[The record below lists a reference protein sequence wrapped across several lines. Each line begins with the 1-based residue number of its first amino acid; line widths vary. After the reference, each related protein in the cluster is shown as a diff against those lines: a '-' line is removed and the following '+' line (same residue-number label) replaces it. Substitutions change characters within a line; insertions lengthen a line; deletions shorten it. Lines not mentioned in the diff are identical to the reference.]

1 MLDSEDCTLS
11 LDNLFFERPVVHKV
25 KPLCQEQSSWQLE
38 PPLSLSQIPATQ
50 DIQKEA
56 EGLSS
61 FSFSQKSNK
70 FLPPLKRAADG
81 DGFTPKN
88 NKLNQNTSD
97 GRKEPEAQGWCA
109 LWAREDFMNKS
120 QDTKKVRGQTKT
132 PHESCTG
139 AETFPSGVQPK
150 PTSTEKFVQ
159 TSQWSGVEQQR
170 KLKRRPQPGTTRS
183 AANLRPGFYGD
194 RSSAGKAAGSGPLT
208 DLGTPTARGPPQKT
222 QDKGTKRAHVLPMTP
237 QPLHIQ
243 SSTAQTEPNT
253 MSVFIYIYI

>member
-97 GRKEPEAQGWCA
+97 GRKEPEAQGGCV
-109 LWAREDFMNKS
+109 LWSREDFMNKS
-120 QDTKKVRGQTKT
+120 QDTTKVRGRTKT
-132 PHESCTG
+132 PHESG
-139 AETFPSGVQPK
+139 HALEQKHFPLEFSQSPPLRRSLFKPPSGQV
-150 PTSTEKFVQ
+150 
-159 TSQWSGVEQQR
+159 
-170 KLKRRPQPGTTRS
+170 L
-183 AANLRPGFYGD
+183 N
-194 RSSAGKAAGSGPLT
+194 SSANSIRGLNQARTRVQQTFDQVSMATEPRLAKQSAAGSGPLT
-208 DLGTPTARGPPQKT
+208 DLRPPTARGPHRRHRTRAPRGLMFSPET
-222 QDKGTKRAHVLPMTP
+222 QTLTSTCTP
-237 QPLHIQ
+237 D
-243 SSTAQTEPNT
+243 
-253 MSVFIYIYI
+253 